1 MESLT
6 IETTQNVD
14 IEFQLAS
21 VGDRIIAYFL
31 DGFFTFCYIVILA
44 LILGVSGDSFNWIFM
59 LLLLPVLFYHL
70 LCEMFFSGQSFGK
83 MIMKL
88 RVVKKDGSE
97 LTFGACFIRW
107 LFRLVDIALSQGL
120 VALLTIVINGK
131 GQRVGDLAASTTVLK
146 IDGKSHLSDTIYM
159 DLKEDYVPTYP
170 EVQKLSDGDMQT
182 IKEVLLL
189 AAKDSSYTSIG
200 APHPLV
206 IKTKA
211 VVLKKMNVE
220 TKMSGKDFLNTLL
233 KDYNFYHK

>member
-6 IETTQNVD
+6 VETTQNVD

-21 VGDRIIAYFL
+21 VGDRIIAFFL
-31 DGFFTFCYIVILA
+31 DGFFTFCYAIIVS
-44 LILGVSGDSFNWIFM
+44 LIIGNTGDSFNWLLI

-70 LCEMFFSGQSFGK
+70 LCELFFSGQSFGK

-97 LTFGACFIRW
+97 LTFGSCFIRW
-107 LFRLVDIALSQGL
+107 LFRLIDIAISQGL

-131 GQRVGDLAASTTVLK
+131 GQRLGDLAANTTVLK
-146 IDGKSHLSDTIYM
+146 LDGKSHLNDTIYM
-159 DLKEDYVPTYP
+159 DLKDDYVPSYP

-206 IKTKA
+206 IKTKE

-220 TKMSGKDFLNTLL
+220 TKMPGKDFLNTLL
-233 KDYNFYHK
+233 KDYNYYHR